1 MARYTILLYPEEGR
15 YSVLVPAL
23 DNLATQ
29 GDTVEE
35 AMAMAR
41 DAIELYIRGLI
52 EDDDYVP
59 VEEIP
64 PIVTAV
70 EVTVPEV
77 AAV

>member
-1 MARYTILLYPEEGR
+1 MARSTSLLSPEQGR
-15 YSVLVPAL
+15 YSVLVPPL
-23 DNLATQ
+23 DPLATQ
-29 GDTVEE
+29 GDRVEE
-35 AMAMAR
+35 AMAMGR